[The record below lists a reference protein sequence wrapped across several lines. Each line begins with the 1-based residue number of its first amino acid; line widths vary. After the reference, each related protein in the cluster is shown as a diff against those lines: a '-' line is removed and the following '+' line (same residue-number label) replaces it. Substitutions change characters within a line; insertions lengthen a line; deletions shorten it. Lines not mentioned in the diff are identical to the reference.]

1 MSNDD
6 YNPVLT
12 RENRLELFTLD
23 ECKEILLNLLNDK
36 NQRGVL
42 KRFEIVPASEHVGFL
57 GEYFHLNLTYQL
69 EHQEDEQTT
78 RLFVKSVI
86 FQNANMNFYMEKM
99 RFIKKETKLYELLLN
114 QLKKFCKFHYT
125 TIYNKLIVK
134 SNIFVI
140 ITAPHVWCAK
150 CYFTRDDL
158 FVMQNVEDMG
168 YVALPTGTRFLNEDQ
183 LSPILKTLATLHACS
198 IAYEKEQGKSIG
210 IELKEWLKEMSVD
223 PDVEWYTTGLRAV
236 LAVVATHPDVRGNA
250 KAQEYIA
257 KDLPR
262 YLDNVYYMV
271 NPSPLHRNVFVHR
284 DAWGANV
291 FYHKEQ
297 PQEKR
302 SLLVD
307 FQLCRYAPP
316 AVDFHL
322 VSYLNLEPSKR
333 KTMMGSLIRTY
344 YNTLAEDLR
353 EMGIDA
359 KKERLSLEEFEQSL
373 KDFALF
379 GVTYNCIA
387 ATILRLPDNYLKNLK
402 DTQPAHFHRF
412 CNVDRTEDVLRLM
425 KDHPDFRDYMYECV
439 GDLLELTYNKIN

>member
-6 YNPVLT
+6 YKPVLT
-12 RENRLELFTLD
+12 RENRLKLFTLD

-36 NQRGVL
+36 KQRGVL

-69 EHQEDEQTT
+69 EEQEDEQTT

-86 FQNANMNFYMEKM
+86 FHNANMEFYMEKM
-99 RFIKKETKLYELLLN
+99 GIIKKEIKLYELLLN
-114 QLKKFCKFHYT
+114 QLKKY
-125 TIYNKLIVK
+125 
-134 SNIFVI
+134 S
-140 ITAPHVWCAK
+140 PHVWCAK
-150 CYFTRDDL
+150 CYFTRNDL

-168 YVALPTGTRFLNEDQ
+168 YGALPTGTRYLSEDQ
-183 LSPILKTLATLHACS
+183 LSPLLKSLATLHACS
-198 IAYEKEQGKSIG
+198 IAYEKDKGKTIG
-210 IELKEWLKEMSVD
+210 VELKEWLKEISVD
-223 PDVEWYTTGLRAV
+223 PDIEWYTTGLRAV
-236 LAVVATHPDVRGNA
+236 LAVVATHPDVRDNA

-316 AVDFHL
+316 AIDFHL
-322 VSYLNLEPSKR
+322 VSYLNLEPSNR
-333 KTMMGSLIRTY
+333 MEMISNLIKTY
-344 YNTLAEDLR
+344 YNTLAEDLKG
-353 EMGIDA
+353 MGIDA
-359 KKERLSLEEFEQSL
+359 SKERLSLAEFEQSL

-379 GVTYNCIA
+379 GATYNCIA

-402 DTQPAHFHRF
+402 DTKPADFHRF
-412 CNVDRTEDVLRLM
+412 CNVDRTDDVLRLM

>member
-1 MSNDD
+1 MSTND
-6 YNPVLT
+6 YNPILT
-12 RENRLELFTLD
+12 RKNRMELFTLD

-36 NQRGVL
+36 KQRGVL
-42 KRFEIVPASEHVGFL
+42 ERFEIVPASEHVGFL

-69 EHQEDEQTT
+69 ENQKDEQTT

-86 FQNANMNFYMEKM
+86 FQNANMEFYMEKM
-99 RFIKKETKLYELLLN
+99 GIIKKEIKLYELLLN
-114 QLKKFCKFHYT
+114 QLKKF
-125 TIYNKLIVK
+125 
-134 SNIFVI
+134 S
-140 ITAPHVWCAK
+140 PHVWCAK

-168 YVALPTGTRFLNEDQ
+168 YVALPAGTRYLNEDQ
-183 LSPILKTLATLHACS
+183 LNPILKTLATLHACS
-198 IAYEKEQGKSIG
+198 IAYEKEQGKTIG
-210 IELKEWLKEMSVD
+210 IELKEWLQEKSVD

-236 LAVVATHPDVRGNA
+236 LAVIATHPDVRDNA

-291 FYHKEQ
+291 FYYKEQ

-333 KTMMGSLIRTY
+333 KEIIGKLIKTY

-359 KKERLSLEEFEQSL
+359 NKEQLSLEEFEQSL

-402 DTQPAHFHRF
+402 DTRPADFHRF

-425 KDHPDFRDYMYECV
+425 KDHPEFRDYMYECV
-439 GDLLELTYNKIN
+439 GDLLELTYNKIK

>member
-1 MSNDD
+1 MSTEV
-6 YNPVLT
+6 YKPVLT

-36 NQRGVL
+36 KQRGVL

-69 EHQEDEQTT
+69 EQQENETTT

-86 FQNANMNFYMEKM
+86 FQNANMEFYMEKM
-99 RFIKKETKLYELLLN
+99 GIIKKEIKLYELLLSR
-114 QLKKFCKFHYT
+114 LKQF
-125 TIYNKLIVK
+125 
-134 SNIFVI
+134 S
-140 ITAPHVWCAK
+140 PHVWCAK
-150 CYFTRDDL
+150 CYFSRDDL

-168 YVALPTGTRFLNEDQ
+168 YVALPAGTRYLSEEQ

-198 IAYEKEQGKSIG
+198 IAYEKEQGKTIG
-210 IELKEWLKEMSVD
+210 VELKEWLKEMSVD

-236 LAVVATHPDVRGNA
+236 LAVVATHPDVRDNA
-250 KAQEYIA
+250 QAQSYIA

-271 NPSPLHRNVFVHR
+271 NPSPVHRNVFVHR

-297 PQEKR
+297 AQEKR

-316 AVDFHL
+316 AIDFHL

-333 KTMMGSLIRTY
+333 KEIIGNLIKTY
-344 YNTLAEDLR
+344 YNTLTEDLR
-353 EMGIDA
+353 EMGNDA
-359 KKERLSLEEFEQSL
+359 SKEQLSFKEFEQSL

-379 GVTYNCIA
+379 GATYNCIA

-402 DTQPAHFHRF
+402 DTKPADFHRF

>member
-1 MSNDD
+1 MSNDN

-12 RENRLELFTLD
+12 RKNRLELFTLD

-36 NQRGVL
+36 KQLGVL

-69 EHQEDEQTT
+69 ENQEYEQTT

-86 FQNANMNFYMEKM
+86 FQNANMEFYMEKLGI
-99 RFIKKETKLYELLLN
+99 IKKEIKLYDLLLN
-114 QLKKFCKFHYT
+114 QLKKF
-125 TIYNKLIVK
+125 
-134 SNIFVI
+134 S
-140 ITAPHVWCAK
+140 PHVWFAK

-168 YVALPTGTRFLNEDQ
+168 YVALPTGTRYLSEDQ
-183 LSPILKTLATLHACS
+183 LNPILKTLATLHACS
-198 IAYEKEQGKSIG
+198 IAYEREQGKTIG
-210 IELKEWLKEMSVD
+210 VELKEWLKEVSVD

-236 LAVVATHPDVRGNA
+236 LAIVATHPDVRNNA

-333 KTMMGSLIRTY
+333 KKMMGNLIKTY

-359 KKERLSLEEFEQSL
+359 SKEKLSLEEFEQSL

-379 GVTYNCIA
+379 GATYNCIA

-402 DTQPAHFHRF
+402 DTQPADFHRF
-412 CNVDRTEDVLRLM
+412 CNVDRTEAVLRLM